1 VSKQAA
7 ALKLAFRLAGLNLRN
22 SNLHLGRQCA
32 DCRSEQVS
40 SRGEGVRK
48 NIVLI
53 DFENIQPSSLEALTH
68 DHFRVL
74 VFVGANQTRVP
85 FEIAAAIQRMG
96 ESAEY
101 IKISGNGPNALD
113 FHIAYYIG
121 KLASQ
126 EPGAYFH
133 IISKDTGFDP
143 LVQHLK
149 RKKIYSSR
157 STSIADIPLVKAS
170 AIRSPTERAALFITK
185 LEQPKVTKPR
195 TLKTLS
201 SAVAT
206 HFQKQLSDEDIVAVV
221 SAMEASGFLSIE
233 GGKIV
238 YTANAQG

>member
-1 VSKQAA
+1 M
-7 ALKLAFRLAGLNLRN
+7 
-22 SNLHLGRQCA
+22 
-32 DCRSEQVS
+32 
-40 SRGEGVRK
+40 RK

-149 RKKIYSSR
+149 GKKIYSSR

-185 LEQPKVTKPR
+185 LKQPKVTKPR

>member
-1 VSKQAA
+1 
-7 ALKLAFRLAGLNLRN
+7 
-22 SNLHLGRQCA
+22 
-32 DCRSEQVS
+32 
-40 SRGEGVRK
+40 VRK

-143 LVQHLK
+143 LVQHL
-149 RKKIYSSR
+149 
-157 STSIADIPLVKAS
+157 
-170 AIRSPTERAALFITK
+170 ER
-185 LEQPKVTKPR
+185 E
-195 TLKTLS
+195 
-201 SAVAT
+201 
-206 HFQKQLSDEDIVAVV
+206 ED
-221 SAMEASGFLSIE
+221 LL
-233 GGKIV
+233 
-238 YTANAQG
+238 Q